1 MVHRARSTV
10 PLMALLAL
18 VVISGCSKRPS
29 SIQAVSPA
37 PSAPPAPAPARDPA
51 TQSPP
56 LRPADAPRSTV
67 EAQTGPAVTPAPRPS
82 PPEFTTVAAVKD
94 IHFDFDRYDIPPGE
108 ARILDANAEWM
119 NSNPDHLVL
128 ILGHSDERGTNEYN
142 LALGERRAKAAFD
155 YLTSRGVVA
164 SRMTVVSYGEEQP
177 LCRRSGEDCWR
188 QNRRAQFLVKP
199 R

>member
-18 VVISGCSKRPS
+18 VVVTGCSKRPS

-37 PSAPPAPAPARDPA
+37 PSAPTTPVPARDPA
-51 TQSPP
+51 TQSSP
-56 LRPADAPRSTV
+56 LSPADAPRSAV
-67 EAQTGPAVTPAPRPS
+67 EAQTSPVTPAARPS

-94 IHFDFDRYDIPPGE
+94 IHFDFDRYDIRPGE

-119 NSNPDHLVL
+119 NSNPDYLVL

-155 YLTSRGVVA
+155 YLTSRGVGA

-177 LCRRSGEDCWR
+177 LCRRIGEDCWR